1 MKILVF
7 SLFQNSLK
15 RNTQKT
21 PPIWFMRQAGR
32 YHSHYRKLKEKYSFE
47 DLCKTPD
54 LAAEVAFGPIKEFDY
69 DIAIL
74 FSDILFILE
83 GLGLELKF
91 DPGPKFKSYINS
103 DNINDYINIDRGI
116 EHMQFQYE
124 AIKIT
129 KEKLPINKSLIGFV
143 GGPWTLSKYAFGNNN
158 SDLINTKMN
167 LEFISKILSPL
178 LKKNIQLQ
186 LDAGAE
192 VVMVFDSSLYDLGE
206 INFHKN
212 YIKILQDIAISFP
225 NKVGYYSRGKNLS
238 DLNSILSFPF
248 AGFGYD
254 HTIDLTSIFENQ
266 KQGFIQGNF
275 NEQSILSETDI
286 FLNDLKDYIDKMK
299 SIQNLSGWICGLGH
313 GINKNTP
320 EKNVHLFIENIR
332 KEFS

>member
-1 MKILVF
+1 MTN

-15 RNTQKT
+15 RKTQKT

-47 DLCKTPD
+47 VLCKTPD

-74 FSDILFILE
+74 FSDILFVLE

-91 DPGPKFKSYINS
+91 DPGPKFNSYINS
-103 DNINDYINIDRGI
+103 DNINNYSNIERGI

-158 SDLINTKMN
+158 SDIINTKMN
-167 LEFISKILSPL
+167 LEFISKILLPL

-186 LDAGAE
+186 LDAGVE

-206 INFHKN
+206 INFHEI

-238 DLNSILSFPF
+238 DLNAILSFPF

-299 SIQNLSGWICGLGH
+299 SIKNLSGWICGLGH
-313 GINKNTP
+313 AINKNTP